1 MIMKNPL
8 HHPYLPI
15 LMGTFGNAVR
25 DPQKP
30 EPEVVEAGAVGATPA
45 CELSRWGVGGWGG
58 VCVPAESYAQGLGHS
73 PGHIAQLVRLLS
85 LYAKVVGSI
94 SS

>member
-15 LMGTFGNAVR
+15 LMRTFGNAVR

-45 CELSRWGVGGWGG
+45 CELSRWGVGGGG
-58 VCVPAESYAQGLGHS
+58 VSVSQQRAMLRVWGTVLAT
-73 PGHIAQLVRLLS
+73 
-85 LYAKVVGSI
+85 
-94 SS
+94 